1 MVEGMAKQ
9 VSWTKED
16 REKACMIHAITGNM
30 AQTAM
35 QTQIPRTTLIRWS
48 NTEEW
53 VLLQVTIG
61 HEKRTEHIASYNKMV
76 DLAQTKAI
84 ELIPNITSAREAT
97 LVACMAQDKGEL
109 LSGRP
114 TSRSD
119 SGGSMRQLADEFAKL
134 SDEMHRERTKRVVHT
149 QDKADPIPTPPEE

>member
-1 MVEGMAKQ
+1 MARQ
-9 VSWTKED
+9 VRSYTQDQK
-16 REKACMIHAITGNM
+16 EKACIVYAITGNM
-30 AQTAM
+30 VKTAM
-35 QTQIPRTTLIRWS
+35 QVQIPRDTMQSWS
-48 NTEEW
+48 KHEW
-53 VLLQVTIG
+53 WDDLLTKLQ
-61 HEKRTEHIASYNKMV
+61 HAKRTEHIASYNKMV

-119 SGGSMRQLADEFAKL
+119 SAGSMRQLANEFAKL
-134 SDEMHRERTKRVVHT
+134 SDEMSRERNKRVVHT
-149 QDKADPIPTPPEE
+149 QDKDPTQS